1 MGLNALMGAATNLK
15 GVKNLFGRKA
25 LNQDQYRYYRNNLD
39 SNIDK
44 RMKELMDLPEFKKL
58 SPGEQA

>member
-1 MGLNALMGAATNLK
+1 MGAVTNLK

-39 SNIDK
+39 SNLDK
-44 RMKELMDLPEFKKL
+44 RMKELMNLPEFKKL
-58 SPGEQA
+58 SPGEQV